1 MTRRTVSVLVGAGVL
16 LLLIWQAPEVL
27 LVVFA
32 GVLLALFLRGG
43 GDWLARRT
51 GLSGG
56 WGLLLFVAALL
67 AGLALAGVAAAP
79 TIVEQLDQLWQ
90 EVPRAAES
98 LRDRLEQYSWGRML
112 LDRIT
117 PRRLLSS
124 GGGDAAGAASSALS
138 TTFGA
143 LGNLVLILF
152 IGLYLA
158 ADPGLYTRGVR
169 ALVAPSLRPRVQ
181 EMLREAGATLQGW
194 LLAQLVSMSLIGVLT
209 GLGLWLLGVP
219 LAPVLGLI
227 AALLTFIPNIGPVI
241 AAVPAVLLGLADGPM
256 QALWVALLYIGV
268 QTVESYLV
276 TPLLQ
281 QRTVSLPPA
290 LTLSAQLLLGVLF
303 GVLGLALATPLAAAG
318 LALTR
323 RFYVGGY
330 LRAGEER
337 PGPAAATGSTPIRRD
352 EGGRR

>member
-1 MTRRTVSVLVGAGVL
+1 MTQRVVSVLVLAGVL
-16 LLLIWQAPEVL
+16 LLLVWHAPEVL

-67 AGLALAGVAAAP
+67 AGFVLAGLAAAP
-79 TIVEQLDQLWQ
+79 TIADQLDQLWQ
-90 EVPRAAES
+90 EVPRAAAG
-98 LRDRLEQYSWGRML
+98 LRERLARYSWGRTL
-112 LDRIT
+112 LDQIT

-124 GGGDAAGAASSALS
+124 GGDAAGTASSALS

-169 ALVAPSLRPRVQ
+169 ALLAPSLRPRA
-181 EMLREAGATLQGW
+181 EAMLREAGATLQGW
-194 LLAQLVSMSLIGVLT
+194 LLAQLISMSLIGVLT
-209 GLGLWLLGVP
+209 GLGLMLLGVP
-219 LAPVLGLI
+219 LAPVLALV

-276 TPLLQ
+276 TPLIQ

-290 LTLSAQLLLGVLF
+290 LTLAVQLLLGVLF
-303 GVLGLALATPLAAAG
+303 GLLGLALATPLAAAG

-323 RFYVGGY
+323 RFYVGDY
-330 LRAGEER
+330 LQEGAER
-337 PGPAAATGSTPIRRD
+337 PELAPAGDRSIRGG
-352 EGGRR
+352 EGGRRR